1 MIINGTSEKQRF
13 QKSRSHIIHCVQG
26 KNAQKLFLKERPFS
40 RRLQNNSKKKK
51 EAWMLI
57 LMCDFTFR
65 DQDWASVVPA
75 AETAVSSIT
84 CLLKSP

>member
-1 MIINGTSEKQRF
+1 
-13 QKSRSHIIHCVQG
+13 
-26 KNAQKLFLKERPFS
+26 
-40 RRLQNNSKKKK
+40 
-51 EAWMLI
+51 MLI